1 MTTTASKVVAT
12 GRLVR
17 LREKRVEDVQQDYE
31 WRRDPELAAYDAAQ
45 PLSMSYDAF
54 VSTVRAELESPA
66 SHRRS
71 YAIEEM
77 DEGKHIGNVMY
88 YGYDPEAREAELGV
102 TIGDRA
108 YWSQGYGSDAIR
120 AVLGYLF
127 QELGLRRV
135 YLHTLTWND
144 RAQHAFSRAG
154 FRVVREV
161 KRGSYDFVLMEIL
174 RDEFAEQERRR
185 MRAGVDA
192 EG

>member
-1 MTTTASKVVAT
+1 MTATAPKVVAT

-17 LREKRVEDVQQDYE
+17 LREKQLEDVQQDYQ
-31 WRRDPELAAYDAAQ
+31 WRRDPELAVYDAAQ

-54 VSTVRAELESPA
+54 VSTVRGELESPA
-66 SHRRS
+66 SHRRP
-71 YAIEEM
+71 YAIEEL
-77 DEGKHIGNVMY
+77 DGGKHIGNVMY
-88 YGYDPEAREAELGV
+88 YGHDPGLQEAELGV

-108 YWSQGYGSDAIR
+108 YWSRGYGSDAVR

-127 QELGLRRV
+127 RELGLRRV

-154 FRVVREV
+154 LRPVREV
-161 KRGSYDFVLMEIL
+161 KRGGYDFVLMEIL
-174 RDEFAEQERRR
+174 RDEFAEQERTR
-185 MRAGVDA
+185 MKARLDA